1 MSTAKFIFVHCLL
14 GAVAAGCI
22 TSPASEYG
30 ATPIAKKEHL
40 GRCPEG
46 LIDDLEDGDNQVVK
60 KEGREGYW
68 FTFADTFGSTISP
81 KGEFKLA
88 EGGPDASKHAAH
100 MTGHISTNGPF
111 PYVGMGFSFL
121 NPKGSYDA
129 SKYKGVSFWAKGPG
143 KVRLEV
149 LDANTQP
156 EGDRCTSCYNNFGV
170 ELFLSDK
177 WTRYTVPFERLAQQS
192 GWGDQTGEVSVKELF
207 GIQWQFRT
215 AGSDFDI
222 WFDDIEFVGCQ

>member
-1 MSTAKFIFVHCLL
+1 MSNGKLVFSCIFGV
-14 GAVAAGCI
+14 VFAGCI

-40 GRCPEG
+40 NSCPDG
-46 LIDDLEDGDNQVVK
+46 LIDDLEDNDSQIAK

-68 FTFADTFGSTISP
+68 FTFTDTYGSTITP
-81 KGEFKLA
+81 RDKFNA
-88 EGGPDASKHAAH
+88 DTGGPDGSHYAAH
-100 MTGHISTNGPF
+100 MQGKISTTGQY

-121 NPKGSYDA
+121 NPKGNYDA
-129 SKYKGVSFWAKGPG
+129 SKYKGISFWAKGNG

-156 EGDRCTSCYNNFGV
+156 EGDRCTACYNNFGV
-170 ELFLSDK
+170 ELYLSDQ
-177 WTRYTVPFERLAQQS
+177 WTRYTVPFDRLAQQP
-192 GWGDQTGEVSVKELF
+192 GWGDQTGAVSTKELF
-207 GIQWQFRT
+207 GVQWQFRT
-215 AGSDFDI
+215 AGSQYDI